1 MQFAELDSI
10 RRKQKLTRKFEVLKC
25 MAYMANVSSASVFF
39 LLGRTVKEF
48 GNTRK
53 VRKSLGENGYC

>member
-1 MQFAELDSI
+1 
-10 RRKQKLTRKFEVLKC
+10 

>member
-25 MAYMANVSSASVFF
+25 MAYMANSY
-39 LLGRTVKEF
+39 R
-48 GNTRK
+48 
-53 VRKSLGENGYC
+53 